1 MHELMKLIDCYDIVS
16 FDIFDTLLFRNISRP
31 TDVFKTMNKDIEE
44 KFNLKDFYDKRVEC
58 EMRAR

>member
-44 KFNLKDFYDKRVEC
+44 KFNLKDFFDKRVEC